1 MHVYVHI
8 IITPHGVIITPPL
21 DLGGDGHGLS
31 EQFRG
36 GGHFGPKMIGL
47 GGVDQALSEGFRG

>member
-36 GGHFGPKMIGL
+36 GWPFWTQDDWAR
-47 GGVDQALSEGFRG
+47 GG